1 MKLYLLKFIFLQA
14 YVLSSFL
21 LFGQYQFSLP
31 EETSYAGKASTVI
44 GDSYVRLVKDLKKN
58 SSYIEYY
65 NLKSGKLTKRV
76 TLPNS
81 IGASSF
87 TVDNEGGFWVFDE
100 DSLRFLHIV
109 KDEVKYTVR
118 QDVLTATPVDG
129 YGNYFAFLDF
139 SPLVY
144 YKGRIYVVNAIARN
158 YEVKLGDLTKRG
170 FINVFTP
177 KYGSLKYAAKIPSS
191 LLTNNYG
198 YHGRFSTA
206 LNGNKIIIA
215 PQYSNEIMIYDLDK
229 ETLTAVQGATKNKY
243 SQIVEPIDLK
253 QLDKKPEEL
262 SRQQAHAL
270 SLKHYSENNNY
281 IAILYDQQRKRYYRL
296 LQEKVPSQAYALTVV
311 VLDDKFNYV
320 THKDLGSKYKFDG
333 AFVAKEGLQL
343 LNYQEYVKDNRK
355 LTFDLISFK

>member
-1 MKLYLLKFIFLQA
+1 LQA
-14 YVLSSFL
+14 FVLYSFL

-109 KDEVKYTVR
+109 KDELKYTVR

-129 YGNYFAFLDF
+129 YGNYFVFLDF
-139 SPLVY
+139 SPLIY

-158 YEVKLGDLTKRG
+158 YEVKLGDLTKTG

-177 KYGSLKYAAKIPSS
+177 KYGSLKYAATIPKSFQK
-191 LLTNNYG
+191 NDYG
-198 YHGRFSTA
+198 YYGRYSTA
-206 LNGNKIIIA
+206 LNHNKIIIA

-229 ETLTAVQGATKNKY
+229 EILTSVQGTVRSKFDQVVK
-243 SQIVEPIDLK
+243 PIDFK
-253 QLDKKPEEL
+253 QFNKKVEDM
-262 SRQQAHAL
+262 SRAEIHAFRQ
-270 SLKHYSENNNY
+270 KHYSENSGFV
-281 IAILYDQQRKRYYRL
+281 AILYDPNRKIYYRL
-296 LQEKVPSQAYALTVV
+296 LPIKGLSRSYSLSVV
-311 VLDDKFNYV
+311 VLDDKFNYL
-320 THKDLGSKYKFDG
+320 THRDLGSKYKFEG
-333 AFVAKEGLQL
+333 AFVSKEGLQL
-343 LNYQEYVKDNRK
+343 LNHQEYLKDNSK